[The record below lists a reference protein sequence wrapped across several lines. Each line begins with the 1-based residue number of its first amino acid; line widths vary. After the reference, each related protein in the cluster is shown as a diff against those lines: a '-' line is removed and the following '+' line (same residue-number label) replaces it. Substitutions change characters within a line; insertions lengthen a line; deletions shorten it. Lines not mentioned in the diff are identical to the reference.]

1 MKTILLAVLMAAPA
15 FAGSVMIPIQGRLTD
30 SAGLAID
37 GEIAISFLL
46 LSNDQSELFAEQQDV
61 LVSDGLFTVYLGRDN
76 DLASSVFKNNSNI
89 SLNVSVAGEAM
100 GAFPLGVAAYAAAAM
115 HAEDA
120 DTLGGRSAADF
131 SQSGH
136 SHASD
141 FTVEGGLALNG
152 TVFSIADQGVT
163 FAKIAPCD
171 SGQVLKYGGNGWAC
185 GADDQR
191 AVITASGGLTRSGNI
206 IQIASSGVTAAHL
219 RNDSVGHTEIASG
232 AVRADEIANDAVGHG
247 EIANNAVRSA
257 EIANDAVGHTEIASG
272 AVRAAELANDAVDST
287 KIADNAVRT
296 AHIRDGDVVASKIAT
311 NSITQA
317 HLAAASVAASKVAVN
332 AVALSK
338 IDSAACVQNSLIH
351 RGANGWECSAES
363 TSRSQNGTTRLSS
376 GIILKWGMQN
386 STWDTAQTFSYP
398 ERFPSFT
405 LMVQITRKQSG
416 VREVLVPNA
425 WTRDGFTVDRHDDFT
440 GTKPFSYFAIGY

>member
-1 MKTILLAVLMAAPA
+1 MKTILLSVLMAAPA

-30 SAGLAID
+30 RAGIAID

-76 DLASSVFKNNSNI
+76 DLDSSVFKNNSGV

-120 DTLGGRSAADF
+120 DTLGGRSAAEF
-131 SQSGH
+131 SESGH
-136 SHASD
+136 THASD

-152 TVFSIADQGVT
+152 TVFSIADRGVA
-163 FAKIAPCD
+163 FSKIAPCE
-171 SGQVLKYGGNGWAC
+171 SGQILKYGGDGWAC

-191 AVITASGGLTRSGNI
+191 AVITASGGITRSGNNL
-206 IQIASSGVTAAHL
+206 QIANNGVTAAHL

-257 EIANDAVGHTEIASG
+257 EIANDAVGHTEIVSG
-272 AVRAAELANDAVDST
+272 AVRAAELANDAVGST

-296 AHIRDGDVVASKIAT
+296 AHIQNGDVTASKIAT

-317 HLAAASVAASKVAVN
+317 HLAAASVAASEIALN

-338 IDSAACVQNSLIH
+338 IDSGACAASSQIR

-363 TSRSQNGTTRLSS
+363 TSKLTRGTTRLPS
-376 GIILKWGMQN
+376 GIILKWGTED
-386 STWDTAQTFSYP
+386 STWDSAQTFDYP
-398 ERFPSFT
+398 VSFPSST
-405 LMVQITRKQSG
+405 LMVQITRKQAG
-416 VREVLVPNA
+416 VREVLAVSE
-425 WTRDGFTVDRHDDFT
+425 WTRTGFSVDRHNDFD